1 MKESVKRIILSSDE
15 FEFQMKV
22 NKWEIKL
29 DFSNE
34 EHRLK
39 IRNIDNKISN
49 LTEEKIEEEIELLEN
64 NKEDLEHQINNIDR
78 EIRTKKEILREL
90 A

>member
-1 MKESVKRIILSSDE
+1 MILSSDE
-15 FEFQMKV
+15 FEFKMKV

-39 IRNIDNKISN
+39 IRSIDSKIAN
-49 LTEEKIEEEIELLEN
+49 LTKEKIEEEIELLEN
-64 NKEDLEHQINNIDR
+64 NKEYLEQQINDIDR
-78 EIRTKKEILREL
+78 EIRTKEYLLKEID
-90 A
+90 